1 MLSVIG
7 YNQWPHLNRCYA
19 VTHCMLSQ
27 YLASWATLGWL
38 GTAISHTYTTFAAR
52 FADSAH
58 RESMLWWLAWKMIWF
73 SLLTSNQ
80 YTRNQKQ
87 INKYTTYTV
96 FTYIITWLKTGTF
109 GIHNTYMISELNYRL
124 SWDAM
129 TTKWS
134 SGFRL
139 HMIWMTQL
147 IRVLIVWRY
156 SMNGFSERTCYVGIL
171 IVLPLC
177 S

>member
-1 MLSVIG
+1 MLCSHPLHAQPI
-7 YNQWPHLNRCYA
+7 PSL
-19 VTHCMLSQ
+19 M
-27 YLASWATLGWL
+27 
-38 GTAISHTYTTFAAR
+38 SHTWVTGDCYLSYMHNLCSKVCWLSTQGKHA
-52 FADSAH
+52 
-58 RESMLWWLAWKMIWF
+58 MVLLAWKMIWF

-96 FTYIITWLKTGTF
+96 FTYIITWPKTGAF

-124 SWDAM
+124 SWDAK

-139 HMIWMTQL
+139 YMIWMTQL

-156 SMNGFSERTCYVGIL
+156 SMNGFSERTSSATVL
-171 IVLPLC
+171 ISYLK
-177 S
+177 

>member
-1 MLSVIG
+1 MLCSHPLHAQPI
-7 YNQWPHLNRCYA
+7 PSL
-19 VTHCMLSQ
+19 M
-27 YLASWATLGWL
+27 
-38 GTAISHTYTTFAAR
+38 SHTWVTGDYLSYMHNLCSKVCWLSTQGTHA
-52 FADSAH
+52 
-58 RESMLWWLAWKMIWF
+58 MVLLAWKMIWF

-96 FTYIITWLKTGTF
+96 FTYIITWPKTGTF

-139 HMIWMTQL
+139 YMIMNDTVDWSPNSVTVQYEWVLWEDMLHWNTSSAT
-147 IRVLIVWRY
+147 VLISY
-156 SMNGFSERTCYVGIL
+156 L
-171 IVLPLC
+171 K
-177 S
+177 